1 MNKKIIAMCAT
12 LALSGFVNAAE
23 APAESKSNVAASK
36 SSEAAA
42 TVNGFVIS
50 KSVVDQ
56 IVKTYVAQG
65 QKDTPALRKSV
76 LDNLINR
83 QVLAQESLR
92 LGLDKTPAAKTQ
104 LDLMRSNFLASLV
117 LNDQVEKNPIKD
129 ADLKAEYDR
138 QVKALGNTADLMQ
151 YKISHVVL
159 PSEAEAKEALDKIKK
174 GESINQIAGQI
185 AGNKAVDGTMDWIL
199 PNQVVPEI
207 SNVMVNLSK
216 GSVCAAPIFTNGTWH
231 IIKVDDKRNYKLPT
245 FEESKNNVRAG
256 LIQKKQADLI
266 VQLRK
271 SAKIQ

>member
-12 LALSGFVNAAE
+12 LALSGFLNAAE

-36 SSEAAA
+36 SSEVAA

-65 QKDTPALRKSV
+65 QKDTPVLRKSV
-76 LDNLINR
+76 LENLINR

-117 LNDQVEKNPIKD
+117 LNDLVEKNPIKD

-138 QVKALGNTADLMQ
+138 QVKALGNTTDLMQ
-151 YKISHVVL
+151 YKISHIVL
-159 PSEAEAKEALDKIKK
+159 QS
-174 GESINQIAGQI
+174 
-185 AGNKAVDGTMDWIL
+185 
-199 PNQVVPEI
+199 
-207 SNVMVNLSK
+207 
-216 GSVCAAPIFTNGTWH
+216 
-231 IIKVDDKRNYKLPT
+231 
-245 FEESKNNVRAG
+245 
-256 LIQKKQADLI
+256 
-266 VQLRK
+266 
-271 SAKIQ
+271 